1 MNTIQKVITR
11 FAPSPTGNLHIG
23 GARTALFNWLFSKN
37 QNGKFLLRIEDT
49 DVQRSKNE
57 YYEQII
63 STLKWLE
70 INWDE
75 EPYIQSKNI
84 ENHINVANI
93 LLKNGHAYKCY
104 CTEKELEEEKKLYLE
119 KKIPYTYSKKCR
131 NILEEVSNKPFVI
144 RFKSKIEGK
153 TILKDLVQGNVENVE
168 INNNTIEDFVI
179 LRKDNKPTYNLS
191 AAVDDH
197 QMKISHVI
205 RGDDHKIN
213 AFKQIQIFE
222 RMEWKIPEY
231 AHIPLIHSKEGK
243 KLSKRDDASTV
254 EDYKKIG
261 ILPEALRNYLLRL
274 GWSYKDKEIFS
285 EEESI
290 KFFNLKN
297 IGKSPSKLDFDRIK
311 SINEFYIKSTRDEI
325 LLEKLI
331 RYSDLYKEKIP
342 KQFHETI
349 RINLSFLKNKS
360 KSLEDIYNNSKY
372 IFSYELKEDQIQKID
387 KSKLTI
393 IKNIYFLIQKEKN
406 ISKDYLKNIFDKII
420 ETEKINFKDLG
431 QPLRIIL
438 TGSEY
443 GPAIYD
449 IASSLGLNEFLNRL
463 ELFFSKIDKNI
474 KN

>member
-1 MNTIQKVITR
+1 MNNIQRVITR

-37 QNGKFLLRIEDT
+37 QKGKFLLRIEDT
-49 DVQRSKNE
+49 DVQRSKDE

-84 ENHINVANI
+84 ESHINIANT
-93 LLKNGHAYKCY
+93 LLKNGYAYKCY
-104 CTEKELEEEKKLYLE
+104 CTEKELEEEKKIYLE

-131 NILEEVSNKPFVI
+131 NILEENNNKSFVV
-144 RFKSKIEGK
+144 RFKSKVEGK
-153 TILKDLVQGNVENVE
+153 TILKDLVQGNIE
-168 INNNTIEDFVI
+168 INNSTIEDFVI

-191 AAVDDH
+191 AAVDDY
-197 QMKISHVI
+197 QMQISHVI

-222 RMEWKIPEY
+222 SMNWKIPEY
-231 AHIPLIHSKEGK
+231 AHIPLIHSMEGK

-285 EEESI
+285 AQESI
-290 KFFNLKN
+290 ELFSLKN
-297 IGKSPSKLDFDRIK
+297 IGKSPSKLDFERIK
-311 SINEFYIKSTRDEI
+311 SINEYYIKSAKEEI

-331 RYSDLYKEKIP
+331 HYSELYKKKIP

-349 RINLSFLKNKS
+349 KINLSFLKNKS

-372 IFSYELKEDQIQKID
+372 IFSYELNESELQKID

-393 IKNIYFLIQKEKN
+393 IKNIYSLIKKN
-406 ISKDYLKNIFDKII
+406 KDISKDYLKSIFDKII

-449 IASSLGLNEFLNRL
+449 IANSLGLDEFLKRL
-463 ELFFSKIDKNI
+463 ELFFSKMDKNI

>member
-1 MNTIQKVITR
+1 MNTNQIVITR

-23 GARTALFNWLFSKN
+23 GARTALFNWLFAKN
-37 QNGKFLLRIEDT
+37 QKGKFLLRIEDT
-49 DVQRSKNE
+49 DTQRSKNE
-57 YYEQII
+57 FYEQII

-75 EPYIQSKNI
+75 EPYIQSNNI
-84 ENHINVANI
+84 KSHVNIANI

-104 CTEKELEEEKKLYLE
+104 CTEKELEDEKKLYLE

-131 NILEEVSNKPFVI
+131 NILEDINNKSFVV

-153 TILKDLVQGNVENVE
+153 TVLKDLVQGNIE

-191 AAVDDH
+191 AAVDDY
-197 QMKISHVI
+197 QMKITHVI

-213 AFKQIQIFE
+213 AFKQVQILE
-222 RMEWKIPEY
+222 RMNWKIPEY

-274 GWSYKDKEIFS
+274 GWSYKDKEIFT

-311 SINEFYIKSTRDEI
+311 SINEFYIKSTRDNI
-325 LLEKLI
+325 LIEKLI
-331 RYSDLYKEKIP
+331 NYSKLYKKEIP
-342 KQFHETI
+342 KQFYDTI
-349 RINLSFLKNKS
+349 KMNLSFLKNKS

-372 IFSYELKEDQIQKID
+372 IFSYELKDDEIKKID
-387 KSKLTI
+387 KSKFTI
-393 IKNIYFLIQKEKN
+393 IKNIYFLIKKEKK
-406 ISKDYLKNIFDKII
+406 IDKDYLKNIFDKII
-420 ETEKINFKDLG
+420 ETEKVNFKDIG

-449 IASSLGLNEFLNRL
+449 IANSLSFDEFINRL

>member
-1 MNTIQKVITR
+1 MNTNQVVITR

-23 GARTALFNWLFSKN
+23 GARTALFNWLFAKN
-37 QNGKFLLRIEDT
+37 QKGKFLLRIEDT
-49 DVQRSKNE
+49 DTQRSKNE
-57 YYEQII
+57 FYEQII

-75 EPYIQSKNI
+75 EPYIQSNNI
-84 ENHINVANI
+84 KSHVNIANI

-104 CTEKELEEEKKLYLE
+104 CTEKELEDEKKLYLE

-131 NILEEVSNKPFVI
+131 NILKNIDNKSFVV

-153 TILKDLVQGNVENVE
+153 TVLKDLVQGNIE

-191 AAVDDH
+191 AAVDDY
-197 QMKISHVI
+197 QMKITHVI

-213 AFKQIQIFE
+213 AFKQVQIFE
-222 RMEWKIPEY
+222 RMNWKMPEY

-274 GWSYKDKEIFS
+274 GWSYKDKEIFT

-311 SINEFYIKSTRDEI
+311 SINEFYIKSTRDDI
-325 LLEKLI
+325 LIEKLI
-331 RYSDLYKEKIP
+331 NYSKLYKKEIP
-342 KQFHETI
+342 KQFYDTI
-349 RINLSFLKNKS
+349 KINLSFLKNKS

-372 IFSYELKEDQIQKID
+372 IFSYKKR
-387 KSKLTI
+387 K
-393 IKNIYFLIQKEKN
+393 KNW
-406 ISKDYLKNIFDKII
+406 
-420 ETEKINFKDLG
+420 
-431 QPLRIIL
+431 
-438 TGSEY
+438 
-443 GPAIYD
+443 
-449 IASSLGLNEFLNRL
+449 
-463 ELFFSKIDKNI
+463 
-474 KN
+474 

>member
-1 MNTIQKVITR
+1 MNNIQRVITR

-37 QNGKFLLRIEDT
+37 QKGKFLLRIEDT
-49 DVQRSKNE
+49 DVQRSKDE

-84 ENHINVANI
+84 ESHINIANT
-93 LLKNGHAYKCY
+93 LLKNGYAYKCY
-104 CTEKELEEEKKLYLE
+104 CTEKELEEEKKIYLE

-131 NILEEVSNKPFVI
+131 NILEENNNKSFVV
-144 RFKSKIEGK
+144 RFKSKVEGK
-153 TILKDLVQGNVENVE
+153 TILKDLVQGNIE
-168 INNNTIEDFVI
+168 INNSTIEDFVI

-191 AAVDDH
+191 AAVDDY
-197 QMKISHVI
+197 QMQISHVI

-222 RMEWKIPEY
+222 SMNWKIPEY

-274 GWSYKDKEIFS
+274 GWSHKDKEIFS
-285 EEESI
+285 VKESI
-290 KFFNLKN
+290 ELFSLKN
-297 IGKSPSKLDFDRIK
+297 IGKSPSKLDFERIK
-311 SINEFYIKSTRDEI
+311 SINEYYLKSTTDEV

-331 RYSDLYKEKIP
+331 HYSELYKEKIP

-349 RINLSFLKNKS
+349 KINLSFLKNKS

-372 IFSYELKEDQIQKID
+372 IFSYELNESEIQKID

-393 IKNIYFLIQKEKN
+393 IKNIHSLIKKN
-406 ISKDYLKNIFDKII
+406 KDISKDYLKSIFDKII

-449 IASSLGLNEFLNRL
+449 IANSLGLDEFLKRL
-463 ELFFSKIDKNI
+463 ELFFSKMDKNI

>member
-1 MNTIQKVITR
+1 MNNIQRVITR

-37 QNGKFLLRIEDT
+37 QKGKFLLRIEDT
-49 DVQRSKNE
+49 DVQRSKDE

-84 ENHINVANI
+84 ESHINIANT
-93 LLKNGHAYKCY
+93 LLKNGYAYKCY
-104 CTEKELEEEKKLYLE
+104 CTEKELEEEKKIYLE

-131 NILEEVSNKPFVI
+131 DILEENNNKSFVV
-144 RFKSKIEGK
+144 RFKSKVEGK
-153 TILKDLVQGNVENVE
+153 TILKDLVQGNIE
-168 INNNTIEDFVI
+168 INNSTIEDFVI

-191 AAVDDH
+191 AAVDDY
-197 QMKISHVI
+197 QMQISHVI

-222 RMEWKIPEY
+222 SMNWKIPEY
-231 AHIPLIHSKEGK
+231 AHIPLIHSMEGK

-285 EEESI
+285 AQESI
-290 KFFNLKN
+290 ELFSLKN
-297 IGKSPSKLDFDRIK
+297 IGKSPSKLDFERIK
-311 SINEFYIKSTRDEI
+311 SINEYYIKSTKDEI

-331 RYSDLYKEKIP
+331 HYSELYKKKIP

-349 RINLSFLKNKS
+349 KINLSFLKNKS

-372 IFSYELKEDQIQKID
+372 IFSYELKDDEIKKID
-387 KSKLTI
+387 KSKFTI
-393 IKNIYFLIQKEKN
+393 IKNIYFLIKKEKK
-406 ISKDYLKNIFDKII
+406 IDKDYLKNIFDKII
-420 ETEKINFKDLG
+420 ETEKVNFKDIG

-449 IASSLGLNEFLNRL
+449 IANSLSFDEFINRL

>member
-1 MNTIQKVITR
+1 MNTNQIVITR

-23 GARTALFNWLFSKN
+23 GARTALFNWLFAKN
-37 QNGKFLLRIEDT
+37 QKGKFLLRIEDT
-49 DVQRSKNE
+49 DTQRSKNE
-57 YYEQII
+57 FYEQII

-75 EPYIQSKNI
+75 EPYIQSNNI
-84 ENHINVANI
+84 KSHVNIANI

-104 CTEKELEEEKKLYLE
+104 CTEKELEDEKKLYLE

-131 NILEEVSNKPFVI
+131 NILENIDNKSFVV

-153 TILKDLVQGNVENVE
+153 TVLKDLVQGNIE

-191 AAVDDH
+191 AAVDDY
-197 QMKISHVI
+197 QMKITHVI

-213 AFKQIQIFE
+213 AFKQVQIFE
-222 RMEWKIPEY
+222 RMNWKMPEY

-274 GWSYKDKEIFS
+274 GWSYKDKEIFT

-311 SINEFYIKSTRDEI
+311 SINEFYIKSAKDDI
-325 LLEKLI
+325 LIEKLI
-331 RYSDLYKEKIP
+331 NYSKLYKKEIP
-342 KQFHETI
+342 KQFYDTI
-349 RINLSFLKNKS
+349 KINLSFLKNKS

-372 IFSYELKEDQIQKID
+372 IFSYELKDDEIKKID
-387 KSKLTI
+387 KSKFTI
-393 IKNIYFLIQKEKN
+393 IKNIYFLIKKEKK
-406 ISKDYLKNIFDKII
+406 IDKDYLKNIFDKII
-420 ETEKINFKDLG
+420 ETEKVNFKDIG

-449 IASSLGLNEFLNRL
+449 IANSLSFDEFINRL

>member
-1 MNTIQKVITR
+1 MNTNQIVITR

-23 GARTALFNWLFSKN
+23 GARTALFNWLFAKN
-37 QNGKFLLRIEDT
+37 QKGKFLLRIEDT
-49 DVQRSKNE
+49 DTQRSKNE
-57 YYEQII
+57 FYEQII

-75 EPYIQSKNI
+75 EPYIQSNNI
-84 ENHINVANI
+84 KSHVNIANI

-104 CTEKELEEEKKLYLE
+104 CSEKELEDEKKLYLE

-131 NILEEVSNKPFVI
+131 NILANIDNKSFVV

-153 TILKDLVQGNVENVE
+153 TVLKDLVQGNIE

-191 AAVDDH
+191 AAVDDY
-197 QMKISHVI
+197 QMKITHVI

-213 AFKQIQIFE
+213 AFKQVQIFE
-222 RMEWKIPEY
+222 RMNWKIPEY

-274 GWSYKDKEIFS
+274 GWSYKDKEIFT

-311 SINEFYIKSTRDEI
+311 SINEFYIKSTKDDI
-325 LLEKLI
+325 LIEKLI
-331 RYSDLYKEKIP
+331 NYSKLYKKEIP
-342 KQFHETI
+342 KKFYNTI
-349 RINLSFLKNKS
+349 KINLSFLKNKS

-372 IFSYELKEDQIQKID
+372 IFSYELKDDEVKKID
-387 KSKLTI
+387 KSKFTI
-393 IKNIYFLIQKEKN
+393 IKNIYFLIKKEKK
-406 ISKDYLKNIFDKII
+406 IDKDYLKNIFDKII
-420 ETEKINFKDLG
+420 ETEKVNFKDIG
-431 QPLRIIL
+431 EPLRIIL

-449 IASSLGLNEFLNRL
+449 IANSLSFDEFINRL
-463 ELFFSKIDKNI
+463 EIFFSKIDKNI

>member
-1 MNTIQKVITR
+1 MNNIQRVITR

-37 QNGKFLLRIEDT
+37 QKGKFLLRIEDT
-49 DVQRSKNE
+49 DILRSKDE

-63 STLKWLE
+63 STLNWLE

-84 ENHINVANI
+84 ESHINVANT
-93 LLKNGHAYKCY
+93 LLKNGYAYKCY
-104 CTEKELEEEKKLYLE
+104 CTEKELEEEKKLCLA

-131 NILEEVSNKPFVI
+131 NILEEDNKKSFVV
-144 RFKSKIEGK
+144 RFKSKTEGK
-153 TILKDLVQGNVENVE
+153 TVLRDLVQGDVE

-191 AAVDDH
+191 AAVDDY

-222 RMEWKIPEY
+222 SMKWKIPDY
-231 AHIPLIHSKEGK
+231 AHIPLIHSIEGK

-285 EEESI
+285 VKESI
-290 KFFNLKN
+290 ELFNLKN
-297 IGKSPSKLDFDRIK
+297 IGKSPSKLDFERIK
-311 SINEFYIKSTRDEI
+311 SMNEYYIKSTKDEI

-331 RYSDLYKEKIP
+331 HYSELYKEKIP

-349 RINLSFLKNKS
+349 KINLSFLKNKS

-372 IFSYELKEDQIQKID
+372 IFSYELNENQIQKID

-393 IKNIYFLIQKEKN
+393 IKDIYSLIKKDKN
-406 ISKDYLKNIFDKII
+406 ISKDYLKSIFDKII

-449 IASSLGLNEFLNRL
+449 IANSLGLDEFLKRL
-463 ELFFSKIDKNI
+463 ELFFSKMDKNI

>member
-153 TILKDLVQGNVENVE
+153 TILKDLVQGDVE

-406 ISKDYLKNIFDKII
+406 ISKDHLKNIFDKII

-438 TGSEY
+438 TGFEY
-443 GPAIYD
+443 CSAIYD

>member
-1 MNTIQKVITR
+1 MNTNQIVITR

-23 GARTALFNWLFSKN
+23 GARTALFNWLFAKN
-37 QNGKFLLRIEDT
+37 QKGKFLLRIEDT
-49 DVQRSKNE
+49 DTQRSKNE
-57 YYEQII
+57 FYEQII

-75 EPYIQSKNI
+75 EPYIQSNNI
-84 ENHINVANI
+84 KSHVNIANI

-104 CTEKELEEEKKLYLE
+104 CTEKELEDEKKLYLE

-131 NILEEVSNKPFVI
+131 NILENIDNKSFVV

-153 TILKDLVQGNVENVE
+153 TVLKDLVQGNIE

-191 AAVDDH
+191 AAVDDY
-197 QMKISHVI
+197 QMKITHVI

-213 AFKQIQIFE
+213 AFKQVQIFE
-222 RMEWKIPEY
+222 RMNWKMPEY

-274 GWSYKDKEIFS
+274 GWSYKDKEIFT

-311 SINEFYIKSTRDEI
+311 SINEFYIKSTRDDI
-325 LLEKLI
+325 LIEKLI
-331 RYSDLYKEKIP
+331 NYSKLYKKEIP
-342 KQFHETI
+342 KQFYETI
-349 RINLSFLKNKS
+349 KINLSFLKNKS

-372 IFSYELKEDQIQKID
+372 IFSYELKDDEIKKID
-387 KSKLTI
+387 KSKFTI
-393 IKNIYFLIQKEKN
+393 IKNIYFLIKKEKK
-406 ISKDYLKNIFDKII
+406 IDKDYLKNIFDKII
-420 ETEKINFKDLG
+420 ETEKVNFKDIG

-449 IASSLGLNEFLNRL
+449 IANSLSFDEFINRL

>member
-1 MNTIQKVITR
+1 MNTNQIVITR

-23 GARTALFNWLFSKN
+23 GARTALFNWLFAKN
-37 QNGKFLLRIEDT
+37 QKGKFLLRIEDT
-49 DVQRSKNE
+49 DTQRSKNE
-57 YYEQII
+57 FYEQII

-75 EPYIQSKNI
+75 EPYIQSNNI
-84 ENHINVANI
+84 KSHVNIANI

-104 CTEKELEEEKKLYLE
+104 CTEKELEDEKKLYLE

-131 NILEEVSNKPFVI
+131 NILENINNKSFVV

-153 TILKDLVQGNVENVE
+153 TVLKDLVQGNIE

-191 AAVDDH
+191 AAVDDY
-197 QMKISHVI
+197 QMKITHVI

-213 AFKQIQIFE
+213 AFKQVQIFE
-222 RMEWKIPEY
+222 RMNWKMPEY

-274 GWSYKDKEIFS
+274 GWSYKDKEIFT

-311 SINEFYIKSTRDEI
+311 SINEFYIKSTRDDI
-325 LLEKLI
+325 LIEKLI
-331 RYSDLYKEKIP
+331 NYSKLYKKEIP
-342 KQFHETI
+342 KQFYDTI
-349 RINLSFLKNKS
+349 KINLSFLKNKS

-372 IFSYELKEDQIQKID
+372 IFSYELKDDEIKKID
-387 KSKLTI
+387 KSKFTI
-393 IKNIYFLIQKEKN
+393 IKNIYFLIKKEKK
-406 ISKDYLKNIFDKII
+406 IDKDYLKNIFDKII
-420 ETEKINFKDLG
+420 ETEKVNFKDIG

-449 IASSLGLNEFLNRL
+449 IANSLSFDEFINRL

>member
-1 MNTIQKVITR
+1 MNATQKVITR

-70 INWDE
+70 IDWDE

-84 ENHINVANI
+84 ENHVNVANI

-153 TILKDLVQGNVENVE
+153 TILKDLVQGDVE

-222 RMEWKIPEY
+222 SMDWKLPEY

-243 KLSKRDDASTV
+243 KLSKRDDVSTV

-290 KFFNLKN
+290 ELFNLKN

-311 SINEFYIKSTRDEI
+311 SINEFYIKSTQDKI

-331 RYSDLYKEKIP
+331 HYSELYKEKIP
-342 KQFHETI
+342 KHFHENI
-349 RINLSFLKNKS
+349 KVNLSFLKNKS

-372 IFSYELKEDQIQKID
+372 IFSYELKDDQMQKID

-393 IKNIYFLIQKEKN
+393 IKNIYSLIKKEKD

>member
-1 MNTIQKVITR
+1 MNNIQRVITR

-37 QNGKFLLRIEDT
+37 QKGKFLLRIEDT
-49 DVQRSKNE
+49 DILRSKDE

-63 STLKWLE
+63 STLNWLE

-84 ENHINVANI
+84 ESHINVANT
-93 LLKNGHAYKCY
+93 LLKNGYAYKCY
-104 CTEKELEEEKKLYLE
+104 CTEKELEEEKKLCLT

-131 NILEEVSNKPFVI
+131 NILEEDNKKSFVV
-144 RFKSKIEGK
+144 RFKSKTEGK
-153 TILKDLVQGNVENVE
+153 TVLRDLVQGDVE

-191 AAVDDH
+191 AAVDDY

-222 RMEWKIPEY
+222 SMKWKIPDY
-231 AHIPLIHSKEGK
+231 AHIPLIHSIEGK

-285 EEESI
+285 VKESI
-290 KFFNLKN
+290 ELFNLKN
-297 IGKSPSKLDFDRIK
+297 IGKSPSKLDFERIK
-311 SINEFYIKSTRDEI
+311 SMNEYYIKSTKDEI

-331 RYSDLYKEKIP
+331 HYSELYKEKIP

-349 RINLSFLKNKS
+349 KINLSFLKNKS

-372 IFSYELKEDQIQKID
+372 IFSYELNENQIQKID

-393 IKNIYFLIQKEKN
+393 IKDIYSLIKKDKN
-406 ISKDYLKNIFDKII
+406 LSKDYLKSIFDKII

-449 IASSLGLNEFLNRL
+449 IANSLGLDEFLKRL
-463 ELFFSKIDKNI
+463 ELFFSKMDKNI

>member
-1 MNTIQKVITR
+1 MNNIQRVITR

-37 QNGKFLLRIEDT
+37 QKGKFLLRIEDT
-49 DVQRSKNE
+49 DILRSKDE

-63 STLKWLE
+63 STLNWLE

-84 ENHINVANI
+84 ESHINVANT
-93 LLKNGHAYKCY
+93 LLKNGYAYKCY
-104 CTEKELEEEKKLYLE
+104 CTEKELEEEKKLCLT

-131 NILEEVSNKPFVI
+131 NILEEDNKKSFVV
-144 RFKSKIEGK
+144 RFKSKTEGK
-153 TILKDLVQGNVENVE
+153 TVLRDLVQGDVE
-168 INNNTIEDFVI
+168 INNNTIEDFII

-191 AAVDDH
+191 AAVDDY

-222 RMEWKIPEY
+222 SMKWKIPDY
-231 AHIPLIHSKEGK
+231 AHIPLIHSIEGK

-261 ILPEALRNYLLRL
+261 ILPEALKNYLLRL

-285 EEESI
+285 VKESI
-290 KFFNLKN
+290 ELFSLKN
-297 IGKSPSKLDFDRIK
+297 IGKSPSKLDFERIK
-311 SINEFYIKSTRDEI
+311 SMNEYYIKSTKDEI

-331 RYSDLYKEKIP
+331 HYSELYKEKIP

-349 RINLSFLKNKS
+349 KMNLSFLKNKS

-372 IFSYELKEDQIQKID
+372 IFSYELNENQIQKID

-393 IKNIYFLIQKEKN
+393 IKDIYSLIKKDKN
-406 ISKDYLKNIFDKII
+406 ISKDYLKSIFDKII

-449 IASSLGLNEFLNRL
+449 IANSLGLDEFLKRL
-463 ELFFSKIDKNI
+463 ELFFSKMDKNI

>member
-1 MNTIQKVITR
+1 MNTIEKVITR

-37 QNGKFLLRIEDT
+37 QKGIFLLRIEDT
-49 DVQRSKNE
+49 DIQRSKNE

-75 EPYIQSKNI
+75 EPYIQSKNV
-84 ENHINVANI
+84 ESHINVANN
-93 LLKNGHAYKCY
+93 LLKNGCAYKCY

-119 KKIPYTYSKKCR
+119 RKIPYTYSKKCR
-131 NILEEVSNKPFVI
+131 NILENIVDKPFVV

-153 TILKDLVQGNVENVE
+153 TILKDLVQGDVE

-191 AAVDDH
+191 AAVDDY

-213 AFKQIQIFE
+213 AFKQIQVFE
-222 RMEWKIPEY
+222 SMGWKIPKY

-290 KFFNLKN
+290 EFFNLNK

-311 SINEFYIKSTRDEI
+311 SINEFYIKSTKDEI

-331 RYSDLYKEKIP
+331 NYSELYKEKIP
-342 KQFHETI
+342 KQFHENI
-349 RINLSFLKNKS
+349 KVNLSFLKNKS

-372 IFSYELKEDQIQKID
+372 IFSYELKDDQMQKID
-387 KSKLTI
+387 KSKITI
-393 IKNIYFLIQKEKN
+393 IKNIYSLIKKEKD

>member
-1 MNTIQKVITR
+1 MNNIQRVITR

-37 QNGKFLLRIEDT
+37 QKGKFLLRIEDT
-49 DVQRSKNE
+49 DVQRSKDE

-84 ENHINVANI
+84 ESHINIANT
-93 LLKNGHAYKCY
+93 LLKNGYAYKCY
-104 CTEKELEEEKKLYLE
+104 CTEKELEEEKKIYLE

-131 NILEEVSNKPFVI
+131 NILEENNNKSFVV
-144 RFKSKIEGK
+144 RFKSKVEGK
-153 TILKDLVQGNVENVE
+153 TILKDLVQGNIE

-191 AAVDDH
+191 AAVDDY
-197 QMKISHVI
+197 QMQISHVI

-222 RMEWKIPEY
+222 SMNWKIPEY
-231 AHIPLIHSKEGK
+231 AHIPLIHSMEGK

-285 EEESI
+285 AQESI
-290 KFFNLKN
+290 KLFSLKN
-297 IGKSPSKLDFDRIK
+297 IGKSPSKLDFERIK
-311 SINEFYIKSTRDEI
+311 SINEYYIKSTKDEI

-331 RYSDLYKEKIP
+331 HYSELYKEKIP

-349 RINLSFLKNKS
+349 KINLSFLKNKS

-372 IFSYELKEDQIQKID
+372 IFSYELNESEIQKID

-393 IKNIYFLIQKEKN
+393 IKNIHSLIKKN
-406 ISKDYLKNIFDKII
+406 NDISKDYLKIIFDKII

-449 IASSLGLNEFLNRL
+449 IANSLGLDEFLKRL
-463 ELFFSKIDKNI
+463 ELFFSKMDKNI

>member
-1 MNTIQKVITR
+1 MNNIQRVITR

-37 QNGKFLLRIEDT
+37 QKGKFLLRIEDT
-49 DVQRSKNE
+49 DILRSKDE

-84 ENHINVANI
+84 ESHINVANT
-93 LLKNGHAYKCY
+93 LLKNGYAYKCY
-104 CTEKELEEEKKLYLE
+104 CTEKELEEEKKLCLA

-131 NILEEVSNKPFVI
+131 NILEEDNKKSFVV
-144 RFKSKIEGK
+144 RFKSKTEGK
-153 TILKDLVQGNVENVE
+153 TVLRDLVQGDVE

-191 AAVDDH
+191 AAVDDY

-222 RMEWKIPEY
+222 SMKWKIPDY
-231 AHIPLIHSKEGK
+231 AHIPLIHSIEGK

-285 EEESI
+285 VKESI
-290 KFFNLKN
+290 ELFNLKN
-297 IGKSPSKLDFDRIK
+297 IGKSPSKLDFERIK
-311 SINEFYIKSTRDEI
+311 SMNEYYIKSTKDEI

-331 RYSDLYKEKIP
+331 HYSELYKEKIP

-349 RINLSFLKNKS
+349 KINLSFLKNKS

-372 IFSYELKEDQIQKID
+372 IFSYELNENQIQKID
-387 KSKLTI
+387 KSKLNI
-393 IKNIYFLIQKEKN
+393 IKDIYSLIKKDKN
-406 ISKDYLKNIFDKII
+406 ISKDYLKSIFDKII

-449 IASSLGLNEFLNRL
+449 IANSLGLDEFLKRL
-463 ELFFSKIDKNI
+463 ELFFSKMDKNI

>member
-1 MNTIQKVITR
+1 MNNIQRVITR

-37 QNGKFLLRIEDT
+37 QKGKFLLRIEDT
-49 DVQRSKNE
+49 DVQRSKDE

-84 ENHINVANI
+84 ESHINIANT
-93 LLKNGHAYKCY
+93 LLKNGYAYKCY
-104 CTEKELEEEKKLYLE
+104 CTEKELEEEKKIYLE

-131 NILEEVSNKPFVI
+131 NISEENNNKSFVV
-144 RFKSKIEGK
+144 RFKSKVEGK
-153 TILKDLVQGNVENVE
+153 TILKDLVQGNIE
-168 INNNTIEDFVI
+168 INNSTIEDFVI

-191 AAVDDH
+191 AAVDDY
-197 QMKISHVI
+197 QMQISHVI

-222 RMEWKIPEY
+222 SMNWKIPEY
-231 AHIPLIHSKEGK
+231 AHIPLIHSMEGK

-285 EEESI
+285 AQESI
-290 KFFNLKN
+290 ELFSLKN
-297 IGKSPSKLDFDRIK
+297 IGKSPSKLDFERIK
-311 SINEFYIKSTRDEI
+311 SINEYYIKSTKDEI

-331 RYSDLYKEKIP
+331 HYSELYKEKIP

-349 RINLSFLKNKS
+349 KINLSFLKNKS

-372 IFSYELKEDQIQKID
+372 IFSYKLNESEIQKID

-393 IKNIYFLIQKEKN
+393 IKNIHSLIKKN
-406 ISKDYLKNIFDKII
+406 KDISKDYLKSIFDKII

-449 IASSLGLNEFLNRL
+449 IANSLGLDEFLKRL
-463 ELFFSKIDKNI
+463 ELFFSKMDKNI

>member
-49 DVQRSKNE
+49 DIQRSKNE

-70 INWDE
+70 IKWDE

-84 ENHINVANI
+84 ESHIDIANI
-93 LLKNGHAYKCY
+93 LLKNKHAYKCY

-131 NILEEVSNKPFVI
+131 NILENITSKSFVV

-153 TILKDLVQGNVENVE
+153 TILKDLVQGDVQ

-191 AAVDDH
+191 AAVDDY

-222 RMEWKIPEY
+222 SMGWKMPEY

-290 KFFNLKN
+290 EFFNLKN

-311 SINEFYIKSTRDEI
+311 SINEFYIKSTKGEI

-331 RYSDLYKEKIP
+331 QYSELYKNKIP
-342 KQFHETI
+342 TQFHETI
-349 RINLSFLKNKS
+349 KKNLSFLKNKS

-372 IFSYELKEDQIQKID
+372 IFSYKLEEDEIKKID

-393 IKNIYFLIQKEKN
+393 IKNIHSLIKKEKN
-406 ISKDYLKNIFDKII
+406 INKDYLKNIFDKII

>member
-1 MNTIQKVITR
+1 MNTNQVVITR

-23 GARTALFNWLFSKN
+23 GARTALFNWLFAKN
-37 QNGKFLLRIEDT
+37 QKGKFLLRIEDT
-49 DVQRSKNE
+49 DTQRSKNE
-57 YYEQII
+57 FYEQII

-75 EPYIQSKNI
+75 EPYIQSNNI
-84 ENHINVANI
+84 KSHVNIANI

-104 CTEKELEEEKKLYLE
+104 CTEKELEDEKKLYLE

-131 NILEEVSNKPFVI
+131 NILENIDNKSFVV

-153 TILKDLVQGNVENVE
+153 TVLKDLVQGNIE

-191 AAVDDH
+191 AAVDDY
-197 QMKISHVI
+197 QMKITHVI

-213 AFKQIQIFE
+213 AFKQVQIFE
-222 RMEWKIPEY
+222 RMNWKMPEY

-274 GWSYKDKEIFS
+274 GWSYKDKEIFT

-311 SINEFYIKSTRDEI
+311 SINEFYIKSTRDDI
-325 LLEKLI
+325 LIEKLI
-331 RYSDLYKEKIP
+331 NYSKLYKKEIP
-342 KQFHETI
+342 KQFYDTI
-349 RINLSFLKNKS
+349 KINISFLKNKS

-372 IFSYELKEDQIQKID
+372 IFSYELKDDEIKKID
-387 KSKLTI
+387 KSKFTI
-393 IKNIYFLIQKEKN
+393 IKNIYFLIKKEKK
-406 ISKDYLKNIFDKII
+406 IDKDYLKNIFDKII
-420 ETEKINFKDLG
+420 ETEKVNFKDIG

-449 IASSLGLNEFLNRL
+449 IANSLSFDEFINRL

>member
-1 MNTIQKVITR
+1 MNTTQKVITR

-37 QNGKFLLRIEDT
+37 QKGKFLLRIEDT
-49 DVQRSKNE
+49 DVQRSKSE

-84 ENHINVANI
+84 ESHINVANI

-131 NILEEVSNKPFVI
+131 NILENIANKPFVV
-144 RFKSKIEGK
+144 RFKSKTEGK
-153 TILKDLVQGNVENVE
+153 TILKDLVQGDVE
-168 INNNTIEDFVI
+168 INNNTIEDFII

-191 AAVDDH
+191 AAVDDY
-197 QMKISHVI
+197 QMKITHVI

-222 RMEWKIPEY
+222 SMEWKIPEY

-274 GWSYKDKEIFS
+274 GWSYKDKEIFTDV
-285 EEESI
+285 ESI
-290 KFFNLKN
+290 EFFNLKN

-311 SINEFYIKSTRDEI
+311 SINEFYIKSTKDEI

-331 RYSDLYKEKIP
+331 NYSELYKEKIP
-342 KQFHETI
+342 KQFHEVI
-349 RINLSFLKNKS
+349 KVSLFFLKNKS
-360 KSLEDIYNNSKY
+360 KSLEDIFNNSKY
-372 IFSYELKEDQIQKID
+372 IFSYELTDNEIDKID
-387 KSKLTI
+387 KSKLNI
-393 IKNIYFLIQKEKN
+393 IKSIYSQVKKAGNIEKEFLKK
-406 ISKDYLKNIFDKII
+406 IFDQII
-420 ETEKINFKDLG
+420 ETEKIYFKDLG

-443 GPAIYD
+443 GPAVYD
-449 IASSLGLNEFLNRL
+449 IANSLGLDELLKRL
-463 ELFFSKIDKNI
+463 EIYFEKIDKNI

>member
-1 MNTIQKVITR
+1 MNTNQIVITR

-23 GARTALFNWLFSKN
+23 GARTALFNWLFAKN
-37 QNGKFLLRIEDT
+37 QKGKFLLRIEDT
-49 DVQRSKNE
+49 DTQRSKNE
-57 YYEQII
+57 FYEQII

-75 EPYIQSKNI
+75 EPYIQSNNI
-84 ENHINVANI
+84 KSHVNIANI

-104 CTEKELEEEKKLYLE
+104 CTEKELEDEKKLYLE

-131 NILEEVSNKPFVI
+131 NILEEINNKSFVV

-153 TILKDLVQGNVENVE
+153 TVLKDLVQGNIE

-191 AAVDDH
+191 AAVDDY
-197 QMKISHVI
+197 QMKITHVI

-213 AFKQIQIFE
+213 AFKQVQIFE
-222 RMEWKIPEY
+222 RMNWKMPEY

-274 GWSYKDKEIFS
+274 GWSYKDKEIFT

-311 SINEFYIKSTRDEI
+311 SINEFYIKSTRDDI
-325 LLEKLI
+325 LIEKLI
-331 RYSDLYKEKIP
+331 NYSKLYKKEIP
-342 KQFHETI
+342 KQFYDTI
-349 RINLSFLKNKS
+349 KINLSFLKNKS

-372 IFSYELKEDQIQKID
+372 IFSYELKDDEIKKID
-387 KSKLTI
+387 KSKFTI
-393 IKNIYFLIQKEKN
+393 IKNIYFLIKKEKK
-406 ISKDYLKNIFDKII
+406 IDKDYLKNIFDKII
-420 ETEKINFKDLG
+420 ETEKVNFKDIG

-449 IASSLGLNEFLNRL
+449 IANSLSFDEFINRL

>member
-1 MNTIQKVITR
+1 
-11 FAPSPTGNLHIG
+11 
-23 GARTALFNWLFSKN
+23 
-37 QNGKFLLRIEDT
+37 
-49 DVQRSKNE
+49 
-57 YYEQII
+57 
-63 STLKWLE
+63 
-70 INWDE
+70 
-75 EPYIQSKNI
+75 
-84 ENHINVANI
+84 
-93 LLKNGHAYKCY
+93 
-104 CTEKELEEEKKLYLE
+104 
-119 KKIPYTYSKKCR
+119 
-131 NILEEVSNKPFVI
+131 
-144 RFKSKIEGK
+144 
-153 TILKDLVQGNVENVE
+153 
-168 INNNTIEDFVI
+168 
-179 LRKDNKPTYNLS
+179 
-191 AAVDDH
+191 
-197 QMKISHVI
+197 MKISHVI

-222 RMEWKIPEY
+222 SMEWKIPQY

-290 KFFNLKN
+290 EFFNLKN

-311 SINEFYIKSTRDEI
+311 SINEFYIKSTKDET

-331 RYSDLYKEKIP
+331 NYSELFKEKIP
-342 KQFHETI
+342 KQFHEI
-349 RINLSFLKNKS
+349 IKINLSFLKNKS

-393 IKNIYFLIQKEKN
+393 IKNIHSLIKKEKN

>member
-1 MNTIQKVITR
+1 MNNIQRVITR

-37 QNGKFLLRIEDT
+37 QKGKFLLRIEDT
-49 DVQRSKNE
+49 DVQRSKDE

-84 ENHINVANI
+84 ESHINIANT
-93 LLKNGHAYKCY
+93 LLKNGYAYKCY
-104 CTEKELEEEKKLYLE
+104 CTEKELEEEKKIYLE

-131 NILEEVSNKPFVI
+131 NILEENNNKSFVV
-144 RFKSKIEGK
+144 RFKSKVEGK
-153 TILKDLVQGNVENVE
+153 TILKDLVQGNIE
-168 INNNTIEDFVI
+168 INNSTIEDFVI

-191 AAVDDH
+191 AAVDDY
-197 QMKISHVI
+197 QMQISHVI

-222 RMEWKIPEY
+222 SMNWKIPEY

-285 EEESI
+285 AQESI
-290 KFFNLKN
+290 ELFSLKN
-297 IGKSPSKLDFDRIK
+297 IGKSPSKLDFERIK
-311 SINEFYIKSTRDEI
+311 SINEYYIKSTKDEI

-331 RYSDLYKEKIP
+331 HYSELYKEKIP

-349 RINLSFLKNKS
+349 KINLSFLKNKS

-372 IFSYELKEDQIQKID
+372 IFSYELNESEIQKID

-393 IKNIYFLIQKEKN
+393 IKNIHSLIKKN
-406 ISKDYLKNIFDKII
+406 KDISKDYLKSIFDKII

-449 IASSLGLNEFLNRL
+449 IANSLGLDEFLKRL
-463 ELFFSKIDKNI
+463 ELFFSKMDKNI

>member
-1 MNTIQKVITR
+1 MNTNQIVITR

-23 GARTALFNWLFSKN
+23 GARTALFNWLFAKN
-37 QNGKFLLRIEDT
+37 QKGKFLLRIEDT
-49 DVQRSKNE
+49 DTQRSKNE
-57 YYEQII
+57 FYEQII

-75 EPYIQSKNI
+75 EPYIQSNNI
-84 ENHINVANI
+84 KSHVNIANI

-104 CTEKELEEEKKLYLE
+104 CTEKELEDEKKLYLE

-131 NILEEVSNKPFVI
+131 NILENIDNKSFVV

-153 TILKDLVQGNVENVE
+153 TVLKDLVQGNIE

-191 AAVDDH
+191 AAVDDY
-197 QMKISHVI
+197 QMKITHVI

-213 AFKQIQIFE
+213 AFKQVQIFE
-222 RMEWKIPEY
+222 RMNWKMPEY

-274 GWSYKDKEIFS
+274 GWSYKDKEIFT

-311 SINEFYIKSTRDEI
+311 SINEFYIKSTRDNI
-325 LLEKLI
+325 LIEKLI
-331 RYSDLYKEKIP
+331 NYSKLYKKEIP
-342 KQFHETI
+342 KQFYDTI
-349 RINLSFLKNKS
+349 KINLSFLKNKS

-372 IFSYELKEDQIQKID
+372 IFSYELKDDEIKKID
-387 KSKLTI
+387 KSKFTI
-393 IKNIYFLIQKEKN
+393 IKNIYFLIKNEKK
-406 ISKDYLKNIFDKII
+406 IDKDYLKNIFDKII
-420 ETEKINFKDLG
+420 ETEKVNFKDIG

-449 IASSLGLNEFLNRL
+449 IANSLSFDEFINRL

>member
-1 MNTIQKVITR
+1 
-11 FAPSPTGNLHIG
+11 
-23 GARTALFNWLFSKN
+23 
-37 QNGKFLLRIEDT
+37 
-49 DVQRSKNE
+49 
-57 YYEQII
+57 
-63 STLKWLE
+63 
-70 INWDE
+70 
-75 EPYIQSKNI
+75 
-84 ENHINVANI
+84 
-93 LLKNGHAYKCY
+93 
-104 CTEKELEEEKKLYLE
+104 
-119 KKIPYTYSKKCR
+119 
-131 NILEEVSNKPFVI
+131 
-144 RFKSKIEGK
+144 
-153 TILKDLVQGNVENVE
+153 
-168 INNNTIEDFVI
+168 
-179 LRKDNKPTYNLS
+179 
-191 AAVDDH
+191 
-197 QMKISHVI
+197 MKISHVI

-222 RMEWKIPEY
+222 SMKWKIPEY
-231 AHIPLIHSKEGK
+231 AHIPLIHSREGK

-285 EEESI
+285 ENESI
-290 KFFNLKN
+290 EFFNLKN

-311 SINEFYIKSTRDEI
+311 SMNEFYIKSTEDES
-325 LLEKLI
+325 LLKKLV
-331 RYSDLYKEKIP
+331 YYAELYKEKIP

-349 RINLSFLKNKS
+349 KINLSFLKNKS

-372 IFSYELKEDQIQKID
+372 IFSYELKEEQIKKID
-387 KSKLTI
+387 KSKFNI
-393 IKNIYFLIQKEKN
+393 IKNIYYHVKKDNN

-449 IASSLGLNEFLNRL
+449 IANSLSLDEFVKRL
-463 ELFFSKIDKNI
+463 ELFITKIDKNI

>member
-37 QNGKFLLRIEDT
+37 QKGKFLLGIEDT
-49 DVQRSKNE
+49 DIQRSKNE

-75 EPYIQSKNI
+75 EPYIQSKKV
-84 ENHINVANI
+84 ESHINVANI

-131 NILEEVSNKPFVI
+131 NIQDAINNKPFVL

-153 TILKDLVQGNVENVE
+153 TILKDLVQGDVE
-168 INNNTIEDFVI
+168 INNSTIEDFVI

-191 AAVDDH
+191 AAVDDY

-222 RMEWKIPEY
+222 SMEWKIPEY

-290 KFFNLKN
+290 EFFNLKN

-311 SINEFYIKSTRDEI
+311 SINEFYIKSTNDEI

-331 RYSDLYKEKIP
+331 HYSELYKEKIP

-349 RINLSFLKNKS
+349 KINLSFLKNKS

-372 IFSYELKEDQIQKID
+372 IFSYELKEDQVQKID

-393 IKNIYFLIQKEKN
+393 IKNIHSLIKKDKD

-420 ETEKINFKDLG
+420 ENEKINFKDLG

-449 IASSLGLNEFLNRL
+449 IASSIGLNEFLNRL

>member
-1 MNTIQKVITR
+1 MNTNQIVITR

-23 GARTALFNWLFSKN
+23 GARTALFNWLFAKN
-37 QNGKFLLRIEDT
+37 QKGKFLLRIEDT
-49 DVQRSKNE
+49 DTQRSKNE
-57 YYEQII
+57 FYEQII

-75 EPYIQSKNI
+75 EPYIQSNNI
-84 ENHINVANI
+84 KSHVNIANI

-104 CTEKELEEEKKLYLE
+104 CTEKELEDEKKLYLE

-131 NILEEVSNKPFVI
+131 NILENIDNKSFVV

-153 TILKDLVQGNVENVE
+153 TVLKDLVQGNIE

-191 AAVDDH
+191 AAVDDY
-197 QMKISHVI
+197 QMKITHVI

-213 AFKQIQIFE
+213 AFKQVQIFE
-222 RMEWKIPEY
+222 RMNWKMPEY

-274 GWSYKDKEIFS
+274 GWSYKDKEIFT

-311 SINEFYIKSTRDEI
+311 SINEFYIKSTKDDI
-325 LLEKLI
+325 LIEKLI
-331 RYSDLYKEKIP
+331 NYSKLYKKEIP
-342 KQFHETI
+342 KQFYDTI
-349 RINLSFLKNKS
+349 KINLSFLKNKS

-372 IFSYELKEDQIQKID
+372 IFSYELKDDEIKKID
-387 KSKLTI
+387 KSKFTI
-393 IKNIYFLIQKEKN
+393 IKNIYFLIKKEKK
-406 ISKDYLKNIFDKII
+406 IDKDYLKNIFDKII
-420 ETEKINFKDLG
+420 ETEKVNFKDIG

-449 IASSLGLNEFLNRL
+449 IANSLSFDEFINRL

>member
-1 MNTIQKVITR
+1 MNTNSIVITR

-37 QNGKFLLRIEDT
+37 QKGKFLLRIEDT
-49 DVQRSKNE
+49 DVVRSKDE
-57 YYEQII
+57 YLDQII
-63 STLKWLE
+63 STLKWLK
-70 INWDE
+70 IDWDG

-84 ENHINVANI
+84 ESHIKIAKNLLANG
-93 LLKNGHAYKCY
+93 NAYKCY
-104 CTEKELEEEKKLYLE
+104 CSEDELEKEKELFLK
-119 KKIPYTYSKKCR
+119 KKIPYTYNRKCR
-131 NILEEVSNKPFVI
+131 DLKEENSNKIFVI
-144 RFKSKIEGK
+144 RFKSKLEGK
-153 TILKDLVQGNVENVE
+153 TTLKDLVQGDVE
-168 INNNTIEDFVI
+168 IGNSTIEDFII

-191 AAVDDH
+191 AAVDDF
-197 QMKISHVI
+197 QMKITHVI

-222 RMEWKIPEY
+222 SMGWKIPEY

-261 ILPEALRNYLLRL
+261 IFPEALKNYLLRL
-274 GWSYKDKEIFS
+274 GWSYENKEIFS

-290 KFFNLKN
+290 KLFNLKN

-311 SINEFYIKSTRDEI
+311 SMNEFYIKNINDKI
-325 LLEKLI
+325 LFERLI
-331 RYSDLYKEKIP
+331 QYSAFYKKKIP
-342 KQFHETI
+342 EKFYTTI
-349 RINLSFLKNKS
+349 EKNMSFLKNKS
-360 KSLEDIYNNSKY
+360 KCLEDIYNNSKY
-372 IFSYELKEDQIQKID
+372 IFSYELTNNEIEKID
-387 KSKLTI
+387 KSKLNI
-393 IKNIYFLIQKEKN
+393 IKSIYSQVKKVGNIEKEFLKK
-406 ISKDYLKNIFDKII
+406 IFDQII

-443 GPAIYD
+443 GPAVYD
-449 IASSLGLNEFLNRL
+449 IANSLGLEELLKRL
-463 ELFFSKIDKNI
+463 EIFFEKIDKNI

>member
-1 MNTIQKVITR
+1 MNTIEKVITR

-37 QNGKFLLRIEDT
+37 QKGIFLLRIEDT
-49 DVQRSKNE
+49 DIQRSKNE

-75 EPYIQSKNI
+75 EPYIQSKNV
-84 ENHINVANI
+84 ESHINVANN
-93 LLKNGHAYKCY
+93 LLKNGCAYKCY

-119 KKIPYTYSKKCR
+119 KKIPYTYSRKCR
-131 NILEEVSNKPFVI
+131 NILENIANKPFVV

-153 TILKDLVQGNVENVE
+153 TILKDLVQGDVE

-191 AAVDDH
+191 AAVDDY

-213 AFKQIQIFE
+213 AFKQIQVFE
-222 RMEWKIPEY
+222 SMGWKIPKY

-290 KFFNLKN
+290 EFFNLNK

-311 SINEFYIKSTRDEI
+311 SINEFYIKSTKDEI

-331 RYSDLYKEKIP
+331 RYSELYKEKIP
-342 KQFHETI
+342 KHFHENI
-349 RINLSFLKNKS
+349 KVNLSFLKNKS

-372 IFSYELKEDQIQKID
+372 IFSYELKDDQMQKID

-393 IKNIYFLIQKEKN
+393 IKNIYSLIKKEKD

-449 IASSLGLNEFLNRL
+449 IANSLGLNEFLNRL

>member
-1 MNTIQKVITR
+1 MNTNQIVITR

-23 GARTALFNWLFSKN
+23 GARTALFNWLFAKN
-37 QNGKFLLRIEDT
+37 QKGKFLLRIEDT
-49 DVQRSKNE
+49 DTQRSKNE
-57 YYEQII
+57 FYEQII

-75 EPYIQSKNI
+75 EPYIQSNNI
-84 ENHINVANI
+84 KSHVNIANI

-104 CTEKELEEEKKLYLE
+104 CTEKELEDEKKLYLE

-131 NILEEVSNKPFVI
+131 NILENIDNKSFVV

-153 TILKDLVQGNVENVE
+153 TVLKDLVQGNIE

-191 AAVDDH
+191 AAVDDY
-197 QMKISHVI
+197 QMKITHVI

-213 AFKQIQIFE
+213 AFKQVQIFE
-222 RMEWKIPEY
+222 RMNWKMPEY

-311 SINEFYIKSTRDEI
+311 SINEFYIKSTRDDI
-325 LLEKLI
+325 LIEKLI
-331 RYSDLYKEKIP
+331 NYSKLYKKEIP
-342 KQFHETI
+342 KQFYDTI
-349 RINLSFLKNKS
+349 KINLSFLKNKS

-372 IFSYELKEDQIQKID
+372 IFSYELKDDEIKKID
-387 KSKLTI
+387 KSKFTI
-393 IKNIYFLIQKEKN
+393 IKNIYFLIKKEKK
-406 ISKDYLKNIFDKII
+406 IDKDYLKNIFDKII
-420 ETEKINFKDLG
+420 ETEKVNFKDIG

-449 IASSLGLNEFLNRL
+449 IANSLSFDEFINRL